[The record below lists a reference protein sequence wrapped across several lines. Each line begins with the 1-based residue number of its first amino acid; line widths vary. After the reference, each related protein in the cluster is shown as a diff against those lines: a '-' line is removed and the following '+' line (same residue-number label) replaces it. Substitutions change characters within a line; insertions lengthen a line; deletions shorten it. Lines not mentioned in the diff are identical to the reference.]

1 MISSHIPIRLGV
13 FLFAILSSIA
23 MLAADDAKSA
33 DDPANKQAL
42 VSIVQQVLERN
53 PEIQAAR
60 RTVDAKKARIPQSR
74 AWADPRISLSYA
86 GNVVPPLSLM
96 RGDPSSTRQVMAE
109 QEIPYPGKTR
119 LRGGIATKEAEA
131 ETWAYEGVWRRVVS
145 ETKQAYFDLYF
156 VQQSLST
163 LSKDREILEKF
174 EKIAEARYSVG
185 KAAQEDV
192 LRTQVELS
200 KLIERQTLLDQ
211 MQQTFQAQ
219 LNSLRDIPVG
229 DPVDTVATLQPSAL
243 SYSLDELEAAA
254 LSNFPAL
261 KQQRSMIAA
270 NNLGVD
276 LAKKEVRP
284 DFSLGYA
291 WMQRSAQ
298 PDMYGITFST
308 TLPIFRRNKQD
319 QAIVEAAAN
328 LESSRRMEA
337 SELAVLR
344 YRVKQEYLQA
354 EAAKKLLSLYQ
365 TGIVPQSSL
374 ALESSLSTYQVA
386 TTDFLMVLTNFTT
399 VLDYELAYQEQL
411 ANHEK
416 SLARLEELTALDL
429 IH

>member
-1 MISSHIPIRLGV
+1 MMSSHFHNRLGV
-13 FLFAILSSIA
+13 VLFAILSPMA
-23 MLAADDAKSA
+23 LLAADGAKGA
-33 DDPANKQAL
+33 DVPANKQAL
-42 VSIVQQVLERN
+42 ASIVQQVLERN

-131 ETWAYEGVWRRVVS
+131 ETWACEGVWRRVVS

>member
-131 ETWAYEGVWRRVVS
+131 ETWACEGVWRRVVS

>member
-1 MISSHIPIRLGV
+1 MSSYFHYRLV
-13 FLFAILSSIA
+13 AFLFAILSPIA
-23 MLAADDAKSA
+23 LHAGDDAKRT
-33 DDPANKQAL
+33 DDLANKQPLA
-42 VSIVQQVLERN
+42 SIIQQVLERN

-60 RTVDAKKARIPQSR
+60 RTIDAKKARIPQSR

-86 GNVVPPLSLM
+86 GNVVPPLTLM
-96 RGDPSSTRQVMAE
+96 RGDPSSARQVMAE

-119 LRGGIATKEAEA
+119 LRGGIAAKEAEA
-131 ETWAYEGVWRRVVS
+131 ETWVYEGVWRRVVS

-163 LSKDREILEKF
+163 LGKDRELLEKF
-174 EKIAEARYSVG
+174 ERIAEARYSVG

-200 KLIERQTLLDQ
+200 KLIERQTLLEQ

-219 LNSLRDIPVG
+219 LNSLRDIPVS
-229 DPVDTVATLQPSAL
+229 DPVDTVATIQPSAL
-243 SYSLDELEAAA
+243 SYSLDDLEGAA
-254 LSNFPAL
+254 LANFPAL

-276 LAKKEVRP
+276 LAKIEVRP
-284 DFSLGYA
+284 DFSVGYA

-308 TLPIFRRNKQD
+308 TLPIIRHNKQD

-337 SELAVLR
+337 SEQAVLR
-344 YRVKQEYLQA
+344 YRVKQEFLQA

-416 SLARLEELTALDL
+416 ALARLEELTALDL